1 MSHEFLDDRRRAL
14 EEAFFAKQN
23 AELLRRLR
31 TGNEQGVRK
40 QALSAA
46 SGIIDDDLLQ
56 KLVAAG
62 IESDTLA
69 ALALVP
75 LVAVAWAD
83 GSLDGKERAAVL
95 AAASSNGLDPAGPG
109 YQLLTQWLAKPPGPH
124 LVETWTNY
132 IRSTAADLG
141 EEARQALKL
150 QLLGRARRVAEAA
163 GGILGISAKV
173 SAAEEAM
180 LAKLEGAFAR

>member
-14 EEAFFAKQN
+14 EEAFFAQQD
-23 AELLRRLR
+23 AELIRRLR
-31 TGNEQGVRK
+31 TSNESGVRK

-46 SGIIDDDLLQ
+46 SGITDDDLLD

-62 IESDTLA
+62 IESETLA
-69 ALALVP
+69 ALTLVP

-83 GSLDGKERAAVL
+83 GLLDEKERAAL
-95 AAASSNGLDPAGPG
+95 LSAASGAGMDPAGPG

-124 LVETWTNY
+124 LVETWMDYT
-132 IRSTAADLG
+132 RGTAADLG
-141 EEARQALKL
+141 EDARQSLKVHV
-150 QLLGRARRVAEAA
+150 LGRARRVAEAA
-163 GGILGISAKV
+163 GGFLGLSSKV

-180 LAKLEGAFAR
+180 LAKLEGAFAA

>member
-23 AELLRRLR
+23 AELIRRLR
-31 TGNEQGVRK
+31 AGNAQGVRK

-46 SGIIDDDLLQ
+46 SGIIDDDLLE

-83 GSLDGKERAAVL
+83 GSLDEKERTAVL
-95 AAASSNGLDPAGPG
+95 SAARGAGLDAAGPG
-109 YQLLTQWLAKPPGPH
+109 YQLLALWLAKPPGPD
-124 LVETWTNY
+124 LVETWTGY
-132 IRSTAADLG
+132 IRGTSANLG
-141 EEARQALKL
+141 EDARQALKL
-150 QLLGRARRVAEAA
+150 QLLGSARRVAEAA
-163 GGILGISAKV
+163 GGFLALSSKV
-173 SAAEEAM
+173 SVAEEAM
-180 LAKLEGAFAR
+180 LAKLERAFAR